1 MALLETLSAGSQ
13 ILGGLSGLFGKKKSK
28 TQSLSESVT
37 NQQLAAQRE
46 LLPMQ
51 TALQKSAMLKAQG
64 YDGAAEYAALRDALE
79 KTAARTIDI
88 GQRSA
93 LAQAMRNGMSSGD
106 TAGLAIRQRNLDS
119 AMNPLM
125 LELARLK
132 SDMPFKEMQ
141 MKQMGLGMGASGGP
155 ANAITMSAMS
165 QPKQDNSPY
174 YNAISGGVQAIL
186 DAERKRKALK
196 VGTGI
201 AKIL

>member
-1 MALLETLSAGSQ
+1 
-13 ILGGLSGLFGKKKSK
+13 
-28 TQSLSESVT
+28 
-37 NQQLAAQRE
+37 
-46 LLPMQ
+46 
-51 TALQKSAMLKAQG
+51 
-64 YDGAAEYAALRDALE
+64 
-79 KTAARTIDI
+79 
-88 GQRSA
+88 
-93 LAQAMRNGMSSGD
+93 
-106 TAGLAIRQRNLDS
+106 
-119 AMNPLM
+119 
-125 LELARLK
+125 
-132 SDMPFKEMQ
+132 